1 MHGVMYLFATLAFI
15 GGGVIGLELISDP
28 LTRWA
33 GVAALASALVSGML
47 LIAIG
52 RILDDLHQLKARLGL
67 TEPPEQP

>member
-15 GGGVIGLELISDP
+15 GGLVYGGFLITEP
-28 LTRWA
+28 FTRAA
-33 GVAALASALVSGML
+33 GIAAMAGAFVSGML